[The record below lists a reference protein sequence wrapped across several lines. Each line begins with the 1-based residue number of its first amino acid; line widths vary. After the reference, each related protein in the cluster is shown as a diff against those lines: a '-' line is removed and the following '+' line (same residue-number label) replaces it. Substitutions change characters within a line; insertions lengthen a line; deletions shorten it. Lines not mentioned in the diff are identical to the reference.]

1 MSTSFFVPQEGTLPL
16 YEQIYR
22 RMVEEIRSGRLS
34 AGERAP
40 SKRQLCAQLGVSL
53 STVET
58 AYGMLVAE
66 GYLQSQPRSGYRVCS
81 LLPLDAPAASV
92 PQLPVPAPPPAAP
105 ALSDVFSTAAVDTH
119 IFPSSVWAS
128 LTREALKD
136 PELLQRGDPQGDLP
150 VREALCDFLRSCR
163 GVRCR
168 SEQVVVGAGMEYL
181 LSVLFQLFDPA
192 IPVALEEPGY
202 NAAYRTLE
210 NLGRSAVPVPVDR
223 QGMVP
228 DALAKSGAGVAYVTP
243 SHQFPTG
250 AAMPAGRRTELLRWA
265 YAAPHR
271 YLIEDDYDSEF
282 RYASRPIPA
291 MQGMDTGGRVVY
303 TGTFSRTLAPS
314 IRAAYLILPESLLD
328 VYKARFAHGASTV
341 SRFEQQVL
349 CRFLSSG
356 QYGRHLR
363 RAGSLYRARCAAL
376 TAALKDAFPQSRVSG
391 AGAGLHLLLTLPGR
405 DENELAARAAAAGYR
420 VRTLGEYCRG
430 TSPMPGSL
438 VLGFAG
444 LDVSAAPRAVADLAR
459 AFGGM

>member
-1 MSTSFFVPQEGTLPL
+1 MSTSFFVPEAGALPL

-22 RMVEEIRSGRLS
+22 RMVEEIRAGRLA

-81 LLPLDAPAASV
+81 LLPLDAPV
-92 PQLPVPAPPPAAP
+92 PQETPSPAPAPAAP

-136 PELLQRGDPQGDLP
+136 PDLLQRGDPQGDLP
-150 VREALCDFLRSCR
+150 LREALCDFLRSCR
-163 GVRCR
+163 GVKCR

-192 IPVALEEPGY
+192 TPVALENPGY
-202 NAAYRTLE
+202 HAAYRTLE

-223 QGMVP
+223 QGMAP
-228 DALAKSGAGVAYVTP
+228 GALAASGAGVAYVTP

-250 AAMPAGRRTELLRWA
+250 TAMPAGRRTELLRWA
-265 YAAPHR
+265 YAAPGR

-314 IRAAYLILPESLLD
+314 IRAAYLILPETLLE
-328 VYKARFAHGASTV
+328 VYRARFAHGASTV
-341 SRFEQQVL
+341 SRFEQRVL

-363 RAGSLYRARCAAL
+363 RAGSLYRARCTAL
-376 TAALKDAFPQSRVSG
+376 TARGGEGSG
-391 AGAGLHLLLTLPGR
+391 PGLRRHVTF
-405 DENELAARAAAAGYR
+405 
-420 VRTLGEYCRG
+420 
-430 TSPMPGSL
+430 SPPC
-438 VLGFAG
+438 A
-444 LDVSAAPRAVADLAR
+444 
-459 AFGGM
+459 

>member
-1 MSTSFFVPQEGTLPL
+1 MSTSFFVPEAGALPL

-22 RMVEEIRSGRLS
+22 RMVEEIRAGRLA

-66 GYLQSQPRSGYRVCS
+66 GYLQSKPRSGYRVCS
-81 LLPLDAPAASV
+81 LLPLDAPV
-92 PQLPVPAPPPAAP
+92 PQETPSPAPATAAP

-136 PELLQRGDPQGDLP
+136 PDLLQRGDPQGDLP
-150 VREALCDFLRSCR
+150 LREALCDFLRSCR
-163 GVRCR
+163 GVKCR

-192 IPVALEEPGY
+192 TPVALENPGY
-202 NAAYRTLE
+202 HAAYRTLE

-223 QGMVP
+223 QGMAP
-228 DALAKSGAGVAYVTP
+228 GALAASGAGVAYVTP

-250 AAMPAGRRTELLRWA
+250 TAMPAGRRTELLRWA
-265 YAAPHR
+265 YAAPGR

-314 IRAAYLILPESLLD
+314 IRAAYLILPETLLE

-341 SRFEQQVL
+341 SRFEQRVL

-376 TAALKDAFPQSRVSG
+376 TAALRDAFPEGRISG

-405 DENELAARAAAAGYR
+405 NEADLAARAAAAGYR

-430 TSPMPGSL
+430 PSPLPGSL

-444 LDVSAAPRAVADLAR
+444 LDTAAAPEAVGDLAR

>member
-1 MSTSFFVPQEGTLPL
+1 MSTSFFVPEEGVLPL

-22 RMVEEIRSGRLS
+22 RMVEEIRTGRLA

-81 LLPLDAPAASV
+81 LLPLDAPMAV
-92 PQLPVPAPPPAAP
+92 PQAPVPAPAPAAP

-150 VREALCDFLRSCR
+150 LREALCGFLRSCR
-163 GVRCR
+163 GVKCR

-192 IPVALEEPGY
+192 VPVALEDPGY

-228 DALAKSGAGVAYVTP
+228 DALAASGAGVAYATP

-265 YAAPHR
+265 YAGPGR
-271 YLIEDDYDSEF
+271 YIIEDDYDSEF

-291 MQGMDTGGRVVY
+291 MQGMDAGGRVVY

-314 IRAAYLILPESLLD
+314 IRAAYLILPEALLD
-328 VYKARFAHGASTV
+328 VYRARFAHGASTV
-341 SRFEQQVL
+341 SRFEQRVL

-363 RAGSLYRARCAAL
+363 RAGSLYRARCTAL
-376 TAALKDAFPQSRVSG
+376 TAALREAFPEGRISG

-405 DENELAARAAAAGYR
+405 DEADLAARAAAAGYR

-430 TSPMPGSL
+430 PSPLPGSL

-444 LDVSAAPRAVADLAR
+444 LDAAAAPGAVRDLAR

>member
-1 MSTSFFVPQEGTLPL
+1 MSTSFFVPQEGALPL

-22 RMVEEIRSGRLS
+22 RMVEEIRTGRLA

-81 LLPLDAPAASV
+81 LLPLDAPAAA
-92 PQLPVPAPPPAAP
+92 PQPTVSEPAPAAP

-128 LTREALKD
+128 LTREALRD

-150 VREALCDFLRSCR
+150 LREALCDFLQSCR

-192 IPVALEEPGY
+192 TPVALEDPGY

-210 NLGRSAVPVPVDR
+210 NLGRSAVPVPVDK

-228 DALAKSGAGVAYVTP
+228 AALAASGAGVAYVTP

-265 YAAPHR
+265 YAAPCR
-271 YLIEDDYDSEF
+271 YIIEDDYDSEF

-314 IRAAYLILPESLLD
+314 IRAAYLILPEALLE
-328 VYKARFAHGASTV
+328 VYRARFAHGASTV

-376 TAALKDAFPQSRVSG
+376 TAALKEAFPQGRVSG

-405 DENELAARAAAAGYR
+405 DEADLAARAAAAGYR

-430 TSPMPGSL
+430 ASPLPGSL

-444 LDVSAAPRAVADLAR
+444 LDVAAAPKAVGDLAQ

>member
-1 MSTSFFVPQEGTLPL
+1 MSTSFFVPEEGALPL

-66 GYLQSQPRSGYRVCS
+66 GYLQSRPRSGYRVCS
-81 LLPLDAPAASV
+81 LLPLDAPAA
-92 PQLPVPAPPPAAP
+92 PVSPAPPPPALSAP
-105 ALSDVFSTAAVDTH
+105 ILSDVFSTAAVDTQ

-128 LTREALKD
+128 LTREALRD

-150 VREALCDFLRSCR
+150 LREALCDFLRSCR

-192 IPVALEEPGY
+192 VPVALENPGY
-202 NAAYRTLE
+202 HAAYRTLE
-210 NLGRSAVPVPVDR
+210 NLGRATVPVPVDAH
-223 QGMVP
+223 GMNP
-228 DALAKSGAGVAYVTP
+228 AALAASGAAVAYVTP

-314 IRAAYLILPESLLD
+314 IRAAYLILPEALLD

-376 TAALKDAFPQSRVSG
+376 TAALKDAFPRGRVSG

-405 DENELAARAAAAGYR
+405 DEHDLATRAAAAGYR
-420 VRTLGEYCRG
+420 VRALGEYCRG
-430 TSPMPGSL
+430 PSPLPGSL

-444 LDVSAAPRAVADLAR
+444 LDAAAAPGAVRDLAR

>member
-1 MSTSFFVPQEGTLPL
+1 MSASFFVPEEGALPL

-22 RMVEEIRSGRLS
+22 RMVEEIRTGRLA

-81 LLPLDAPAASV
+81 LLPLDAPAAV
-92 PQLPVPAPPPAAP
+92 IPQPPVPAPAPAAP

-136 PELLQRGDPQGDLP
+136 PELLQRGDPQGDFPL
-150 VREALCDFLRSCR
+150 REALCDFLRSCR

-181 LSVLFQLFDPA
+181 LSVLFQLFDSDTS
-192 IPVALEEPGY
+192 VALEDPGY
-202 NAAYRTLE
+202 HAAYRTLE

-228 DALAKSGAGVAYVTP
+228 DALAESGAGVAYVTP

-265 YAAPHR
+265 YAASGR
-271 YLIEDDYDSEF
+271 FLIEDDYDSEF

-314 IRAAYLILPESLLD
+314 IRAAYLILPEALLD

-376 TAALKDAFPQSRVSG
+376 TAALKEAFPQGRVSG
-391 AGAGLHLLLTLPGR
+391 EGAGLHLLLTLPGR
-405 DENELAARAAAAGYR
+405 DESDLAARAAAAGYR
-420 VRTLGEYCRG
+420 VRTLEEYCRG
-430 TSPMPGSL
+430 VSPLPGSL

-444 LDVSAAPRAVADLAR
+444 LDVSAAPRAVSDLAR

>member
-1 MSTSFFVPQEGTLPL
+1 MSTSFFVPEAGALPL

-22 RMVEEIRSGRLS
+22 RMVEEIRAGRLV

-81 LLPLDAPAASV
+81 LLPLDAPV
-92 PQLPVPAPPPAAP
+92 PQETPSPAPAPATP

-136 PELLQRGDPQGDLP
+136 PDLLQRGDPQGDLP
-150 VREALCDFLRSCR
+150 LREALCDFLRSCR
-163 GVRCR
+163 GVKCH

-192 IPVALEEPGY
+192 TPVALENPGY
-202 NAAYRTLE
+202 HAAYRTLE
-210 NLGRSAVPVPVDR
+210 NLGRSAVRVPVDR
-223 QGMVP
+223 QGMAP
-228 DALAKSGAGVAYVTP
+228 GALAASGAGVAYVTP

-250 AAMPAGRRTELLRWA
+250 TAMPAGRRTELLRWA
-265 YAAPHR
+265 YAAPGR

-314 IRAAYLILPESLLD
+314 IRAAYLILPETLLE

-341 SRFEQQVL
+341 SRFEQRVL

-376 TAALKDAFPQSRVSG
+376 TAALRDAFPEGRISG

-405 DENELAARAAAAGYR
+405 NEADLAARAAAAGYR

-430 TSPMPGSL
+430 PSPLPGSL

-444 LDVSAAPRAVADLAR
+444 LDTAAAPEAVGDLAR

>member
-22 RMVEEIRSGRLS
+22 RMVEEIRSGRLA

-66 GYLQSQPRSGYRVCS
+66 GYLQSKPRSGYRVCS
-81 LLPLDAPAASV
+81 LLPLDAPAGSV
-92 PQLPVPAPPPAAP
+92 PQPPVPAPVPAAP

-150 VREALCDFLRSCR
+150 LREALCDFLRSCR

-192 IPVALEEPGY
+192 VPVALEEPGY

-210 NLGRSAVPVPVDR
+210 NLGRSAVPVPVDS

-228 DALAKSGAGVAYVTP
+228 DALAASGAGVAYVTP

-314 IRAAYLILPESLLD
+314 IRAAYLILPEALLD

-376 TAALKDAFPQSRVSG
+376 TAALKDAFPQGRASG

-405 DENELAARAAAAGYR
+405 DESDLAARAAAAGYR

-430 TSPMPGSL
+430 TSPLPGSL

>member
-1 MSTSFFVPQEGTLPL
+1 MSTSFFVPEAGALPL
-16 YEQIYR
+16 YEQTYR
-22 RMVEEIRSGRLS
+22 RMVEEIRAGRLA

-81 LLPLDAPAASV
+81 LLPLDAPV
-92 PQLPVPAPPPAAP
+92 PQETPSPAPAPAAP

-136 PELLQRGDPQGDLP
+136 PDLLQRGDPQGDLP
-150 VREALCDFLRSCR
+150 LREALCDFLRSCR
-163 GVRCR
+163 GVKCR

-192 IPVALEEPGY
+192 TPVALENPGY
-202 NAAYRTLE
+202 HAAYRTLE

-223 QGMVP
+223 QGMAP
-228 DALAKSGAGVAYVTP
+228 GALAASGAGVAYVTP

-265 YAAPHR
+265 YAAPGR

-314 IRAAYLILPESLLD
+314 IRAAYLILPETLLE

-341 SRFEQQVL
+341 SRFEQRVL

-376 TAALKDAFPQSRVSG
+376 TAALRDAFPEGRISG

-405 DENELAARAAAAGYR
+405 NEADLAARAAAAGYR

-430 TSPMPGSL
+430 PSPLPGSL

-444 LDVSAAPRAVADLAR
+444 LDTAAGPEGVGGLAR
-459 AFGGM
+459 GFGGM

>member
-22 RMVEEIRSGRLS
+22 RMVEEIRSGRLA

-92 PQLPVPAPPPAAP
+92 PQSPVPAPVPAAP

-150 VREALCDFLRSCR
+150 LREALCDFLRSCR

-192 IPVALEEPGY
+192 VPVALEEPGY

-228 DALAKSGAGVAYVTP
+228 DALAASGAGVAYVTP

-314 IRAAYLILPESLLD
+314 IRAAYLILPEALLE

-376 TAALKDAFPQSRVSG
+376 TAALKDAFPQGRVSG
-391 AGAGLHLLLTLPGR
+391 AGAGLHLLLSLPGR
-405 DENELAARAAAAGYR
+405 DERELAARAAAAGYR

-430 TSPMPGSL
+430 TSPLPGSL

>member
-1 MSTSFFVPQEGTLPL
+1 MSTSFFVPQEGALPL

-22 RMVEEIRSGRLS
+22 RMVEEIRTGRLA

-81 LLPLDAPAASV
+81 LLPLDAPAAA
-92 PQLPVPAPPPAAP
+92 PQPTVSEPAPAAP

-150 VREALCDFLRSCR
+150 LREALCDFLQSCR

-181 LSVLFQLFDPA
+181 LSVLFQLFA
-192 IPVALEEPGY
+192 SSYRSAVHRHLHS
-202 NAAYRTLE
+202 AAYRTLE
-210 NLGRSAVPVPVDR
+210 NLGRSAVPVPVDK

-228 DALAKSGAGVAYVTP
+228 AALAASGAGVAYVTP

-265 YAAPHR
+265 YAAPCR
-271 YLIEDDYDSEF
+271 YIIEDDYDSEF

-314 IRAAYLILPESLLD
+314 IRAAYLILPEALLE
-328 VYKARFAHGASTV
+328 VYRARFAHGASTV

-376 TAALKDAFPQSRVSG
+376 TAALKEAFPQGRVSG

-405 DENELAARAAAAGYR
+405 DEADLAARAAAAGYR
-420 VRTLGEYCRG
+420 VRTLRAYCRG
-430 TSPMPGSL
+430 ASPLPGSL

-444 LDVSAAPRAVADLAR
+444 LDVAAAPKAVGDLAQ

>member
-1 MSTSFFVPQEGTLPL
+1 MSTSFFVPEAGALPL

-22 RMVEEIRSGRLS
+22 RMVEEIRAGRLA

-81 LLPLDAPAASV
+81 LLPLDAPV
-92 PQLPVPAPPPAAP
+92 PQETPSPAPAPAAP

-136 PELLQRGDPQGDLP
+136 PDLLQRGDPQGDLP
-150 VREALCDFLRSCR
+150 LREALCDFLRSCR
-163 GVRCR
+163 GVKCH

-192 IPVALEEPGY
+192 TPVALAKPAY
-202 NAAYRTLE
+202 PAAYRTLE
-210 NLGRSAVPVPVDR
+210 TLGRSAVPVPVHR
-223 QGMVP
+223 QGMAP
-228 DALAKSGAGVAYVTP
+228 GALAASGAGVAYVTP

-265 YAAPHR
+265 YAAPGR

-314 IRAAYLILPESLLD
+314 IRAAYLILPETLLE

-341 SRFEQQVL
+341 SRFEQRVL

-376 TAALKDAFPQSRVSG
+376 TAALRDAFPEGRISG

-405 DENELAARAAAAGYR
+405 NEADLAARAAAAGYR

-430 TSPMPGSL
+430 PSPLPGSL

-444 LDVSAAPRAVADLAR
+444 LDTAAAPEAVGDLAR

>member
-92 PQLPVPAPPPAAP
+92 PQPPVPAPPPAAP

-150 VREALCDFLRSCR
+150 LREALCDFLQSCR

-181 LSVLFQLFDPA
+181 LSVLFQLFAPA
-192 IPVALEEPGY
+192 VPVALEEPGY

-210 NLGRSAVPVPVDR
+210 NLARSAVPVPVDR

-228 DALAKSGAGVAYVTP
+228 DALAESGAGVAYVTP

-376 TAALKDAFPQSRVSG
+376 TAALKDAFPQGRVSG

-444 LDVSAAPRAVADLAR
+444 LDVSTAPRAVADLAR